1 MMRGAGRGTEPF
13 VIALIAGLG
22 PGRGEFALLR
32 ARTAGED
39 AARSVTMPRTV
50 AVGRPALSGGSR
62 TGLGERCRGLPA
74 SGRHRSHGSYSCPPC
89 AARRASP
96 GPGIL
101 EGDV

>member
-50 AVGRPALSGGSR
+50 AGGRPALSGGSR
-62 TGLGERCRGLPA
+62 TGHVVSVNACKMLKFSKKAFTCDDPV
-74 SGRHRSHGSYSCPPC
+74 
-89 AARRASP
+89 
-96 GPGIL
+96 GIP
-101 EGDV
+101 